1 MFREN
6 HRHLQSG
13 MFDTFQQLPE
23 KTWQRL
29 EASWAGTFYR
39 EVFCRIKESTFA
51 VLYSDQPSRPNSP
64 INSLVGAEILKAGF
78 GWSDEVMFEQILF
91 NVQVRYALGLR
102 DMSTVPFDLRT
113 LYNFRQRLSWH
124 MQETGENLLEE
135 VFVAVTGEQLAS
147 LEVKTGHQRMDSV
160 LVSSNIR
167 QMTRLHLL
175 VEVVQRV
182 WRMLSEEDQAYY
194 VGVFEPYR
202 KGTAGQYCYR
212 LKAEEVAEHLAPL
225 GQVMH
230 RLLRELE
237 GAYAEQPTYRILQRV
252 FAEHFDLVAGKTEDS
267 DWAQVRVREDE
278 EQRTGNLQ
286 SPDDWDAT
294 YRVKRGQSHRGYVA
308 NLTETCD
315 PENGVQLITKVQV
328 DSNLTDDEDLGV
340 EAVPDLKARTGLAVL
355 WTDGGYAGPDAE
367 VVFREHNV
375 THMPTN
381 LRGRCPEPERMG
393 LASFAWGF
401 DESDVPESV
410 HCPGGQRVAV
420 RDGHKPGRFLFDF
433 DASVCEACP
442 RADQCPAEPRK
453 RRPVRVLRARL
464 RAVQVAR
471 LRQRA
476 AWARKPGN
484 NRRSAI
490 ESTVRSVTHPFGC
503 QSGKLPVRG
512 RIRVTQVIICSAL
525 MVNLR
530 RIWRHE
536 RELAEKK
543 GKDLG
548 SLLSRGWLRPRPWFH
563 VHSVRRFPH
572 FGLTWAKV

>member
-6 HRHLQSG
+6 HQHLQSG

-23 KTWQRL
+23 KTQQRL
-29 EASWAGTFYR
+29 ESSWAGTFYR
-39 EVFCRIKESTFA
+39 EVFCRIEESTFA
-51 VLYSDQPSRPNSP
+51 VLYSDKPSRPNAP
-64 INSLVGAEILKAGF
+64 INTLVGAEILKAGF
-78 GWSDEVMFEQILF
+78 GWSDEELHEQILF

-113 LYNFRQRLSWH
+113 LYNFRQRLSEH
-124 MQETGENLLEE
+124 MQVTGENLLEE

-160 LVSSNIR
+160 LISSNIR
-167 QMTRLHLL
+167 DMTRLHLL
-175 VEVVQRV
+175 VEVVQRL

-194 VGVFEPYR
+194 VEVFEPYLR
-202 KGTAGQYCYR
+202 GTAGQYCYR
-212 LKAEEVAEHLAPL
+212 LRAEEVAEHLAPL

-230 RLLRELE
+230 RLLHELE
-237 GAYAEQPTYRILQRV
+237 GAYAEHPTYHILRRV
-252 FAEHFDLVAGKTEDS
+252 FAEHFDLVAGKTGDNE
-267 DWAQVRVREDE
+267 WPQVRVRDDK

-294 YRVKRGQSHRGYVA
+294 YRVKRGQPHRGYVA

-315 PENGVQLITKVQV
+315 PENKVQLITKVQV

-367 VVFREHNV
+367 VVFRQHKV
-375 THMPTN
+375 MHMPTN
-381 LRGRCPEPERMG
+381 LRGRRPRPDRMG

-401 DESDVPESV
+401 DESGAPERV
-410 HCPGGQRVAV
+410 ECPGGQRVPV
-420 RDGHKPGRFLFDF
+420 REGHKPECYQCHFDIG
-433 DASVCEACP
+433 VCAACP
-442 RADQCPAEPRK
+442 WANQCPAKPRK
-453 RRPVRVLRARL
+453 RRPVRVLHARL
-464 RAVQVAR
+464 RAIQVAR

-476 AWARKPGN
+476 DWARKPGN
-484 NRRSAI
+484 NRRAAI
-490 ESTVRSVTHPFGC
+490 EGTVRSVTHPFGGH
-503 QSGKLPVRG
+503 SGKLPVRG

-536 RELAEKK
+536 RELAEKTT
-543 GKDLG
+543 KDMA
-548 SLLSRGWLRPRPWFH
+548 SLLSRGWLRPKTWFH
-563 VHSVRRFPH
+563 VQPACPLLRFA
-572 FGLTWAKV
+572 LTWAKM

>member
-1 MFREN
+1 
-6 HRHLQSG
+6 
-13 MFDTFQQLPE
+13 
-23 KTWQRL
+23 
-29 EASWAGTFYR
+29 
-39 EVFCRIKESTFA
+39 
-51 VLYSDQPSRPNSP
+51 
-64 INSLVGAEILKAGF
+64 
-78 GWSDEVMFEQILF
+78 
-91 NVQVRYALGLR
+91 VQVRYALGLR

-113 LYNFRQRLSWH
+113 LYSFRRRLSWH
-124 MQETGENLLEE
+124 MQQAGENLLEE

-147 LEVKTGHQRMDSV
+147 LEVRTGHQRMDSV

-182 WRMLSEEDQAYY
+182 WWMLSEEDQAYY
-194 VGVFEPYR
+194 VEVFEPYR
-202 KGTAGQYCYR
+202 RGTAGQYCYR
-212 LKAEEVAEHLAPL
+212 LRAEEVAGHLAPL

-237 GAYAEQPTYRILQRV
+237 GAYAEQPTYRMLQRV
-252 FAEHFDLVAGKTEDS
+252 FAEHFDLVEAKTDTSE
-267 DWAQVRVREDE
+267 WAQVRVRDDK

-294 YRVKRGQSHRGYVA
+294 YRVKRGQPHRGYVA

-315 PENGVQLITKVQV
+315 PENRAQLITKVQV

-340 EAVPDLKARTGLAVL
+340 EAVPDLKARTRLAVL

-375 THMPTN
+375 MHMPTN
-381 LRGRCPEPERMG
+381 LRGRCPEPDRMG

-410 HCPGGQRVAV
+410 QCPGGQRVPV
-420 RDGHKPGRFLFDF
+420 RDGHKPGCFLCDF
-433 DASVCEACP
+433 DAIACEACP
-442 RADQCPAEPRK
+442 RADQCPAKPRK
-453 RRPVRVLRARL
+453 RRPVRVLRAGL

-490 ESTVRSVTHPFGC
+490 ESTVRSVTHPFGG

-536 RELAEKK
+536 RDLAEKTAQ
-543 GKDLG
+543 DLG

-563 VHSVRRFPH
+563 VQSVLRLLR
-572 FGLTWAKV
+572 FGLTWARV